1 MVFCGVRLQH
11 GRGDLSRIRAMNPD
25 RHIYLTTVVLAAV
38 FATAINVLKPREPF
52 AGTTM
57 HRETTAFSRTA
68 EATPAGRRNLGARTR
83 HPATRRHVAV
93 GIVR

>member
-57 HRETTAFSRTA
+57 HRETTALSRTA
-68 EATPAGRRNLGARTR
+68 EASPQTVEVSARAPAAVPQRAGASL
-83 HPATRRHVAV
+83 
-93 GIVR
+93 

>member
-68 EATPAGRRNLGARTR
+68 EATPQAVEASVRA
-83 HPATRRHVAV
+83 PATPQPA
-93 GIVR
+93 GTSL

>member
-68 EATPAGRRNLGARTR
+68 EATPQAVEASSRA
-83 HPATRRHVAV
+83 PATPQPA
-93 GIVR
+93 GTSL

>member
-1 MVFCGVRLQH
+1 MVCCGVRLQH

-68 EATPAGRRNLGARTR
+68 EATPQAVETSARA
-83 HPATRRHVAV
+83 PATPQPA
-93 GIVR
+93 GTSL

>member
-1 MVFCGVRLQH
+1 
-11 GRGDLSRIRAMNPD
+11 MNPD

-68 EATPAGRRNLGARTR
+68 EATPQAVEASARA
-83 HPATRRHVAV
+83 PATPQPA
-93 GIVR
+93 GSSL